1 MSAAVTELNKKQP
14 SSVDSVA
21 EVTASALLRGAR
33 GNSGVILSLLFRGM
47 AKSLKGKT
55 NADALDLAQA
65 MTEGV
70 DVAYKAVM
78 KPTEGTILTVSRMAA
93 SSAMEFAQA
102 GSDVELMLVC
112 ALESAKD
119 ALAETI
125 NQNPVLK
132 RAGVIDAGGQGYV
145 VILDAMLASLQGRAI
160 AAAKPVEKPIK
171 ESADFSSFKTEDIT
185 FAYCT
190 EFIIS
195 RSNEK
200 SPDLLRAFLETLGD
214 SVVVVDDDEIIK
226 THIHTNQPGQVIT
239 EALTYGPLLT
249 VKIENMREQHTNL
262 GGESD
267 GAGSP
272 GEAEIAPPEKK
283 YGSVAVCAGEGMEKL
298 FRELGVDRIVT
309 GGQTMNPSTEDILR
323 EINQTPAEIVFVFP
337 NNKNIIMAAEQCIPL
352 SEKKI
357 IVIPTKTV
365 PQGVSAMLNMDTYAE
380 EDELVASL
388 NDSVSNVR
396 TALVT
401 YAARDSEF
409 DGHSISAGEYL
420 AMLDGSLIGSF
431 NDFSRLLD
439 KLIETFKE
447 YDPEFISIYFG
458 EEVDEDSA
466 EDVCST
472 IASHFPDAEVNLIN
486 GGQPVYYYMIS
497 LE

>member
-1 MSAAVTELNKKQP
+1 MREYIDGIALRDMVLCAYDALEANRQHINELNVFPVPDGDTGTNMSLTMSAAVTELNKKQP

-226 THIHTNQPGQVIT
+226 THIHKNQLGQVIT
-239 EALTYGPLLT
+239 EALTYGPPFT
-249 VKIENMREQHTNL
+249 VKIERCANSIHPAEKAMGRQ
-262 GGESD
+262 
-267 GAGSP
+267 P
-272 GEAEIAPPEKK
+272 WEAEIVPPRKIRLR
-283 YGSVAVCAGEGMEKL
+283 GCLCRRGMESYS
-298 FRELGVDRIVT
+298 EPVDRIAT
-309 GGQTMNPSTEDILR
+309 GPDHEPSTEDILR
-323 EINQTPAEIVFVFP
+323 KSIKPRRKSFLFP
-337 NNKNIIMAAEQCIPL
+337 NNKNIIMAQ
-352 SEKKI
+352 
-357 IVIPTKTV
+357 
-365 PQGVSAMLNMDTYAE
+365 
-380 EDELVASL
+380 
-388 NDSVSNVR
+388 SNAYHCLKR
-396 TALVT
+396 
-401 YAARDSEF
+401 
-409 DGHSISAGEYL
+409 
-420 AMLDGSLIGSF
+420 
-431 NDFSRLLD
+431 
-439 KLIETFKE
+439 K
-447 YDPEFISIYFG
+447 
-458 EEVDEDSA
+458 
-466 EDVCST
+466 
-472 IASHFPDAEVNLIN
+472 
-486 GGQPVYYYMIS
+486 
-497 LE
+497 